1 MAIKR
6 IGRTLSL
13 LGVLFLAGCVTI
25 SPTATPNPRPTP
37 TLAPTPTLLTSAA
50 PTLPPTAPP
59 TIPPTHPR
67 TAPPTSEP
75 TAQATAEPTPDS
87 TATQLDPNQRARY
100 GSLDPLDFAE
110 PDQSDPMA
118 VSVSS
123 GGPVDASYLG
133 DDCAGFAEPNPDYEV
148 HYSAGEQGLLRF
160 YFVADSPGDDA
171 TLIVNDVDGKW
182 HCSDDDYG
190 SSNPSIDFAP
200 PESGW
205 YDIWIGSYS
214 AADYIS
220 GTLYMTELN
229 SNHP

>member
-1 MAIKR
+1 
-6 IGRTLSL
+6 
-13 LGVLFLAGCVTI
+13 
-25 SPTATPNPRPTP
+25 
-37 TLAPTPTLLTSAA
+37 
-50 PTLPPTAPP
+50 
-59 TIPPTHPR
+59 
-67 TAPPTSEP
+67 
-75 TAQATAEPTPDS
+75 
-87 TATQLDPNQRARY
+87 
-100 GSLDPLDFAE
+100 
-110 PDQSDPMA
+110 MA

-133 DDCAGFAEPNPDYEV
+133 DACDGFAEPNPDYEV
-148 HYSAGEQGLLRF
+148 HYNAGDQDLLRF

-171 TLIVNDVDGKW
+171 TLIVNDADSHW
-182 HCSDDDYG
+182 HCSDDEYG

-220 GTLYMTELN
+220 GTLYITELN